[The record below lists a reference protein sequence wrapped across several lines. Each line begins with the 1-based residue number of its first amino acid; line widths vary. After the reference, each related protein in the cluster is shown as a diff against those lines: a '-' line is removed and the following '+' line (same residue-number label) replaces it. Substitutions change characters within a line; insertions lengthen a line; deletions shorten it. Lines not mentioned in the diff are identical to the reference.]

1 MIQKDSGLYPSS
13 DTLRRA
19 VALNQHHDAVTGT
32 EKQHVAYD
40 YAKRLSMGREECQV
54 GQIFLLRQFYIMLF
68 FWERFSLSKLT
79 LYLLYVY
86 ANETNI
92 RMQLLQRINR
102 TIYKKNHIDL
112 IVGSSRVC
120 KDGQSRFCF

>member
-1 MIQKDSGLYPSS
+1 
-13 DTLRRA
+13 
-19 VALNQHHDAVTGT
+19 
-32 EKQHVAYD
+32 
-40 YAKRLSMGREECQV
+40 
-54 GQIFLLRQFYIMLF
+54 MLF